1 VKLYI
6 YEHCPFS
13 TRARVIFG
21 LKKIPVELE
30 VIMEGDA
37 ETPTRLV
44 GRKVV
49 PILLKDDGTA
59 MAESIDIVR
68 YVDSLVGPAVLADP
82 PRANIAA
89 WCEQARPVV
98 SRLSIPRMVRSSF
111 KENSTEVSQKAY
123 RDRETK
129 AFGDLDAL
137 IAESPSLL
145 VQVDELLHRLEPLIE
160 NWSARSETD
169 LVLFSHLR
177 ALSIVKGLKFGPKV
191 DAFVDDMVNGS
202 AVELLRDRAI

>member
-1 VKLYI
+1 MKLYI

-21 LKKIPVELE
+21 LKKVPVELE

-49 PILLKDDGTA
+49 PILAKDDGTA
-59 MAESIDIVR
+59 MAESMDIVR
-68 YVDSLVGPAVLADP
+68 YVDSLVEPAVLTDP

-89 WCEQARPVV
+89 WCELARPVV
-98 SRLSIPRMVRSSF
+98 ARLSIPRMVRSSF

-137 IAESPSLL
+137 IANSPSLIE
-145 VQVDELLHRLEPLIE
+145 QGHDLLHQLEPLVE
-160 NWSARSETD
+160 NWTARSETD

-177 ALSIVKGLKFGPKV
+177 ALSIVKGLTFGPKAE
-191 DAFVDDMVNGS
+191 AFAADMVNGS

>member
-1 VKLYI
+1 
-6 YEHCPFS
+6 
-13 TRARVIFG
+13 
-21 LKKIPVELE
+21 
-30 VIMEGDA
+30 
-37 ETPTRLV
+37 
-44 GRKVV
+44 
-49 PILLKDDGTA
+49 
-59 MAESIDIVR
+59 
-68 YVDSLVGPAVLADP
+68 
-82 PRANIAA
+82 
-89 WCEQARPVV
+89 
-98 SRLSIPRMVRSSF
+98 MVRSSF

-191 DAFVDDMVNGS
+191 DAFAADMVNGS